1 MSDCILL
8 IASVEHGY
16 ILGKTYLNTDVKL
29 EIVSGTDNRFFFAD
43 YEKLFQ
49 NAKPSQIY
57 VMRGPGSFTNLR
69 FILLAARVLAIMY
82 EISIK
87 SCTLFDMMQAYTA
100 NADLQII
107 VGTGTRLILRHYKNE
122 MQLMELSHIDFTQ
135 PWTTYLDWN
144 TNIKL
149 YDSRDYIDLERFITW
164 PDSQDLMFAMY
175 HVCKNKNEYETDDM
189 QPMYS
194 IHPHY
199 LKTESEV

>member
-1 MSDCILL
+1 MSDYILL

-16 ILGKTYLNTDVKL
+16 ILGKAIDANI
-29 EIVSGTDNRFFFAD
+29 EIIAGTDNSFFFAHYD
-43 YEKLFQ
+43 ELFK
-49 NAKPSQIY
+49 NTKPVEIY

-82 EISIK
+82 GIKFK
-87 SCTLFDMMQAYTA
+87 SCTLFDMIQECIADD
-100 NADLQII
+100 DLQIV
-107 VGTGTRLILRHYKNE
+107 VGTGTRLVLRHHKNN
-122 MQLMELSHIDFTQ
+122 MQLMELGDLDFTN

-149 YDSRDYIDLERFITW
+149 HDSRDYIDLERFINW
-164 PDSQDLMFAMY
+164 PDNKKLMSAMY
-175 HVCKNKNEYETDDM
+175 RVCQEKNEYETDDL